1 MNKGKV
7 SIDEE
12 GRELKSYHFDGCAAA
27 PNDAFLVHLKN
38 DTTPDVTIVF
48 EGADIID
55 RVYETV
61 RYLKDAKKA

>member
-1 MNKGKV
+1 MSKGRV
-7 SIDEE
+7 SIDEK
-12 GRELKSYHFDGCAAA
+12 GRELKSYCFDGCAAA
-27 PNDAFLVHLKN
+27 QNDSFLVHLKN

-61 RYLKDAKKA
+61 RYLKDPKKA